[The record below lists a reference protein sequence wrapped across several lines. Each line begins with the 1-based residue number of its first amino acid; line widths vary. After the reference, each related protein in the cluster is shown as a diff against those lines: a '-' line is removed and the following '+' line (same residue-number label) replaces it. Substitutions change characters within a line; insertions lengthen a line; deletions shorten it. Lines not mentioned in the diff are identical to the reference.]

1 MIRLLSIAALG
12 QASIAATQ
20 PANSAAIQNYNSTI
34 RKLSSLLV
42 PKTSDEE
49 QASKE
54 KMSAIAEYLNRDVVV
69 KK

>member
-20 PANSAAIQNYNSTI
+20 PANSPAIQNYNSTI